1 MKKTIIK
8 VFAVA
13 FACML
18 TFTAVGAA
26 NKVSTG
32 LSYTYSGSWKK
43 GFIARIT
50 ESGGSPTIWKQVSGH
65 YNQYD
70 SDSGKT
76 SGWYSFT
83 SPSVQGQ
90 LSYSRTAQ
98 TGYSM
103 NRVNCDYYAPNYIG
117 SWSLQNDIEKD
128 ELTHLF
134 L

>member
-43 GFIARIT
+43 DLLQ
-50 ESGGSPTIWKQVSGH
+50 ESRNLEVLLQYGNRLVGTIINMILIVEKHLAGILLH
-65 YNQYD
+65 LHLYR
-70 SDSGKT
+70 G
-76 SGWYSFT
+76 
-83 SPSVQGQ
+83 
-90 LSYSRTAQ
+90 
-98 TGYSM
+98 
-103 NRVNCDYYAPNYIG
+103 NYPI
-117 SWSLQNDIEKD
+117 Q
-128 ELTHLF
+128 ELLK
-134 L
+134 LAIV

>member
-43 GFIARIT
+43 RIYCKNH
-50 ESGGSPTIWKQVSGH
+50 GIWRFS
-65 YNQYD
+65 YNME
-70 SDSGKT
+70 
-76 SGWYSFT
+76 
-83 SPSVQGQ
+83 
-90 LSYSRTAQ
+90 
-98 TGYSM
+98 TG
-103 NRVNCDYYAPNYIG
+103 
-117 SWSLQNDIEKD
+117 
-128 ELTHLF
+128 
-134 L
+134 